1 MRSIVMAALLVTLA
15 SAAQLRIVVYDQAR
29 VPKEVTRTAFE
40 DLRQIFHESG
50 IEIELGAGDGSAFEA
65 SLITYPAPPPR
76 GHEREAAC
84 LARRD
89 IALEILAV
97 APAFA
102 HPKSTT
108 LGVSQPLAREGLNVR
123 VFDDRIQDAA
133 MRENRTHAAV
143 LAHVIAHE
151 IGHVLLRTNGH
162 NPRGLMSSPWTDFE
176 YGNILR
182 GLMFFT
188 ADQSKT
194 MRMAL
199 SGAGCA
205 NDAVVTRFASIVKS
219 DFGPRYAQA
228 IH

>member
-1 MRSIVMAALLVTLA
+1 MRPIVLASLMLA
-15 SAAQLRIVVYDQAR
+15 SASAEQLRVVVYDQAR
-29 VPKEVTRTAFE
+29 LPKEVTRTVLE

-50 IEIELGAGDGSAFEA
+50 IEIELGAGEGTASEA
-65 SLITYPAPPPR
+65 SLVTYPAPPPKGR
-76 GHEREAAC
+76 EQEAAC

-97 APAFA
+97 APTFG
-102 HPKSTT
+102 HLKSTI
-108 LGVSQPLAREGLNVR
+108 LGVAQPLAREGLNVR

-151 IGHVLLRTNGH
+151 IGHVLLRTNAH
-162 NPRGLMSSPWTDFE
+162 SRRGLMSSPWTDYE
-176 YGNILR
+176 YGNIAR

-205 NDAVVTRFASIVKS
+205 NDAVVSAVRV
-219 DFGPRYAQA
+219 DR
-228 IH
+228 

>member
-1 MRSIVMAALLVTLA
+1 
-15 SAAQLRIVVYDQAR
+15 
-29 VPKEVTRTAFE
+29 
-40 DLRQIFHESG
+40 
-50 IEIELGAGDGSAFEA
+50 
-65 SLITYPAPPPR
+65 
-76 GHEREAAC
+76 
-84 LARRD
+84 
-89 IALEILAV
+89 
-97 APAFA
+97 
-102 HPKSTT
+102 
-108 LGVSQPLAREGLNVR
+108 
-123 VFDDRIQDAA
+123 

-205 NDAVVTRFASIVKS
+205 NDAVVTRFASISKERLRSAVRAGDPLAVGWQIGRPGRCCTWEVGHPAVDKH
-219 DFGPRYAQA
+219 FRRRIRAP
-228 IH
+228 